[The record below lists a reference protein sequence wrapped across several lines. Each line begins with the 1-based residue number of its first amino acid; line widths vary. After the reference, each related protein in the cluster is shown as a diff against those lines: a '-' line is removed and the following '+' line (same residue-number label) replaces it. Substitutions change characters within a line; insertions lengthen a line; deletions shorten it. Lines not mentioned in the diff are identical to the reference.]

1 MDVKT
6 AGRTVD
12 LFEAFAR
19 LRRPASLSEI
29 AAAIGMPLS
38 SCSNLVRTIQ
48 TRGYLYVLRDRGPFY
63 PTARLLEVARVI
75 AANDPILLRVADHLV
90 ALSETCDETVVIGT
104 IRGKEVLYIDVVESK
119 QAIRYSARPGSMRP
133 VHANS
138 IGKAVLSRMDSVAR
152 AELLKRLSYK
162 KLTPKTILSAEELEA
177 DIRSSTRRGWF
188 SNSRESVDD
197 LGAVAMPVTINGGTF
212 GISIAGPATRM
223 QAAID
228 QHVAALK
235 RTCTKISDA

>member
-12 LFEAFAR
+12 LFEAFAK

-48 TRGYLYVLRDRGPFY
+48 ARGYLYVLRDRGPFY

-75 AANDPILLRVADHLV
+75 AANDPVLLRVSDHLA

-104 IRGKEVLYIDVVESK
+104 IRGKEVIYIDVVESK

-138 IGKAVLSRMDSVAR
+138 IGKAVLSRMDGLMR
-152 AELLKRLSYK
+152 ADLLKRLPYK
-162 KLTPKTILSAEELEA
+162 KLTSKTILSADDLEA
-177 DIRSSTRRGWF
+177 DIRSSSRRGWF
-188 SNSRESVDD
+188 SNTRESVDD

-212 GISIAGPATRM
+212 GISIAGPAARM

-228 QHVAALK
+228 DHVAALK
-235 RTCTKISDA
+235 RTCAKIEDA

>member
-12 LFEAFAR
+12 LFEAFAK
-19 LRRPASLSEI
+19 LRRPASLSEL

-48 TRGYLYVLRDRGPFY
+48 ARGYLYMLRDRGPFY

-75 AANDPILLRVADHLV
+75 AANDPILLRVGEHLT
-90 ALSETCDETVVIGT
+90 ALSEASGETVVIGT

-119 QAIRYSARPGSMRP
+119 QAIRYSTRPGTMRP

-138 IGKAVLSRMDSVAR
+138 IGKAVLSRMDSLTR
-152 AELLKRLSYK
+152 ADLLKKLSYK
-162 KLTPKTILSAEELEA
+162 RLTPKTILSAEELEVDLRA
-177 DIRSSTRRGWF
+177 ATRRGWF
-188 SNSRESVDD
+188 GNAKESVED
-197 LGAVAMPVTINGGTF
+197 LAAVAMPVTINGGTF
-212 GISIAGPATRM
+212 GISIAGPVNRV

-228 QHVAALK
+228 DHVAALK
-235 RTCTKISDA
+235 RTCAKINDA

>member
-12 LFEAFAR
+12 LLEVFAK
-19 LRRPASLSEI
+19 LRRPASLSEL

-48 TRGYLYVLRDRGPFY
+48 ARGYLYVLRERGPFY

-75 AANDPILLRVADHLV
+75 AANDPILLRVGEHLA
-90 ALSETCDETVVIGT
+90 ALSEACDETVVIGT
-104 IRGKEVLYIDVVESK
+104 IRGKEVIYIDVVESK

-138 IGKAVLSRMDSVAR
+138 IGKAVLSRMDSLAR
-152 AELLKRLSYK
+152 AELLKKISYK

-177 DIRSSTRRGWF
+177 DIRTSTRRGWF

-212 GISIAGPATRM
+212 GISIAGPASRM

-228 QHVAALK
+228 EHVAAL
-235 RTCTKISDA
+235 RRACAKIHDT

>member
-12 LFEAFAR
+12 LFEAFAK
-19 LRRPASLSEI
+19 LRRPASLSEL

-48 TRGYLYVLRDRGPFY
+48 ARGYLYVLRDRGPFY

-90 ALSETCDETVVIGT
+90 ALSEACDETVVIGT
-104 IRGKEVLYIDVVESK
+104 IRGKEVIYIDVVESK
-119 QAIRYSARPGSMRP
+119 QAIRYSARPGSIRP

-138 IGKAVLSRMDSVAR
+138 IGKAVLSRMDNLTR
-152 AELLKRLSYK
+152 ADLLKRLSYK
-162 KLTPKTILSAEELEA
+162 KLTPKTILSAEELEG
-177 DIRSSTRRGWF
+177 DIRSATRRGWF
-188 SNSRESVDD
+188 SNARESVDD
-197 LGAVAMPVTINGGTF
+197 LAAVAMPVTINGGTF
-212 GISIAGPATRM
+212 GISIAGPAARM
-223 QAAID
+223 QPAID

-235 RTCTKISDA
+235 RTCAKIDDE

>member
-12 LFEAFAR
+12 LFEAFAK
-19 LRRPASLSEI
+19 LRRPASLSEL

-48 TRGYLYVLRDRGPFY
+48 ARGYLYVLRDRGPFY

-75 AANDPILLRVADHLV
+75 AANDPILLRVAEHLI
-90 ALSETCDETVVIGT
+90 ALSEACEETVVIGT
-104 IRGKEVLYIDVVESK
+104 IRGKEVIYIDVVESK
-119 QAIRYSARPGSMRP
+119 QAIRYSARPGSLRP

-138 IGKAVLSRMDSVAR
+138 IGKAVLSRMDSLMR
-152 AELLKRLSYK
+152 ADVLKKISYK
-162 KLTPKTILSAEELEA
+162 KLTPKTILSAEDLES
-177 DIRSSTRRGWF
+177 DIRSSARRGWF
-188 SNSRESVDD
+188 SNTRESVDD

-212 GISIAGPATRM
+212 GISIAGPAARM

-228 QHVAALK
+228 DHVAALK
-235 RTCTKISDA
+235 RTCAKIDDA

>member
-12 LFEAFAR
+12 LFEAFAK
-19 LRRPASLSEI
+19 LRRPASLSEL
-29 AAAIGMPLS
+29 AAAIGMPMS

-48 TRGYLYVLRDRGPFY
+48 ARGYLYVLRDRGPFY

-75 AANDPILLRVADHLV
+75 AANDPVLLRVSDHLA

-104 IRGKEVLYIDVVESK
+104 IRGKEVIYIDVVESK

-138 IGKAVLSRMDSVAR
+138 IGKAVLSRMDSTIR
-152 AELLKRLSYK
+152 ADLLKRLSYK
-162 KLTPKTILSAEELEA
+162 KLTPKTILSADDLEA
-177 DIRSSTRRGWF
+177 DIRSSSRRGWF
-188 SNSRESVDD
+188 SNTRESVDD

-212 GISIAGPATRM
+212 GISIAGPAARM
-223 QAAID
+223 QGAID
-228 QHVAALK
+228 NHVAALK
-235 RTCTKISDA
+235 RTCAKIDDA

>member
-12 LFEAFAR
+12 LFEAFAK
-19 LRRPASLSEI
+19 LRRPASLSEL

-48 TRGYLYVLRDRGPFY
+48 ARGYLYMLRDRGPFY
-63 PTARLLEVARVI
+63 PTARLLEIARTI

-138 IGKAVLSRMDSVAR
+138 IGKAVLSRMDGLTR

-162 KLTPKTILSAEELEA
+162 KLTPKTILSAEALEA
-177 DIRSSTRRGWF
+177 DIRNSIRRGWF

-197 LGAVAMPVTINGGTF
+197 LGAVAMPITINGGTF

-235 RTCTKISDA
+235 RTCAKINDA

>member
-12 LFEAFAR
+12 LFEAFAK
-19 LRRPASLSEI
+19 LRRPASLSEL

-48 TRGYLYVLRDRGPFY
+48 ARGYLYVLRDRGPFY

-75 AANDPILLRVADHLV
+75 AANDPVLLRVSDHLA
-90 ALSETCDETVVIGT
+90 ALREACDETVVIGT
-104 IRGKEVLYIDVVESK
+104 IRGKEVIYIDVVESK
-119 QAIRYSARPGSMRP
+119 QAIRYSARPGSIRP

-138 IGKAVLSRMDSVAR
+138 IGKAVLSRMDSLVR
-152 AELLKRLSYK
+152 ADLLKRLPYK
-162 KLTPKTILSAEELEA
+162 KLTPKTILSADDLEA
-177 DIRSSTRRGWF
+177 DIRSSSRRGWF
-188 SNSRESVDD
+188 GNTRESVDD

-212 GISIAGPATRM
+212 GISIAGPAARM

-228 QHVAALK
+228 NHVAALK
-235 RTCTKISDA
+235 RTCAKIDDA